1 MPSVNKVKP
10 LRLAATHEAQ
20 DLLLDVDDA
29 SLITSCRLGSIVGLV
44 EKTSPSKA
52 TCSIQCRASLH
63 PQPLEISVD
72 GQLFV
77 KTDHTIK
84 CVAAPSSVRAEPQIA
99 PLRGSK
105 VIIHG
110 AGLAAAPD
118 PACKF
123 GRDIVPGETRR
134 SRGRGGGR
142 M

>member
-1 MPSVNKVKP
+1 MLTFMSWDILTYVIRFNRKLTMPSVNRVKP

-20 DLLLDVDDA
+20 DLLVDVDDA
-29 SLITSCRLGSIVGLV
+29 SLITSCRIGSIVGLV

-84 CVAAPSSVRAEPQIA
+84 CVAAPSSVRAEPGT
-99 PLRGSK
+99 RR
-105 VIIHG
+105 
-110 AGLAAAPD
+110 AGTEPFFRRRD
-118 PACKF
+118 PASPSDC
-123 GRDIVPGETRR
+123 IA
-134 SRGRGGGR
+134 S
-142 M
+142 